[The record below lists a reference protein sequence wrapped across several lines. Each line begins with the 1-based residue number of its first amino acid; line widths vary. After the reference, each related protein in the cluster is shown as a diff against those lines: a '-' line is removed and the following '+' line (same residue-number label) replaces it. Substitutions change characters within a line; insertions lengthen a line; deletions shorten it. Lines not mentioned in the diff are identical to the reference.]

1 MPVVTRI
8 DTSKQ
13 RVHAVLSASVT
24 FHEMI
29 AAIDTSVGNPAFRSG
44 IDIFSDHTRLEKPI
58 KTDQA
63 QKLVTHLAKLRKH
76 FEGSRWAVVT
86 AMQASY
92 GMMRMLSV
100 LLEKIPID
108 LRVFY
113 SFDEAERWLS
123 LPKDESSEDRG
134 PTNSFTT

>member
-1 MPVVTRI
+1 
-8 DTSKQ
+8 
-13 RVHAVLSASVT
+13 
-24 FHEMI
+24 
-29 AAIDTSVGNPAFRSG
+29 
-44 IDIFSDHTRLEKPI
+44 
-58 KTDQA
+58 
-63 QKLVTHLAKLRKH
+63 
-76 FEGSRWAVVT
+76 
-86 AMQASY
+86 
-92 GMMRMLSV
+92 MRMLSV